1 MRRIYLARHGETE
14 WNALG
19 RLQGHTDVP
28 LNDAGRAQAR
38 ALGALLANEGL
49 ASVTTSDLARAHETG
64 ALAAL
69 ATRAAMPSAVDPDL
83 RERRFGIF
91 EGLTRDECATQHTEH
106 WRAWVENTTPP
117 PGAEPVDVAVAR
129 MERALSRVVERA
141 TNGAALV
148 VSHGGIMRLWL
159 AAAAA
164 GSADA
169 RALVPPIANG
179 AVYLLEHDGER
190 FHTGPWEP

>member
-49 ASVTTSDLARAHETG
+49 ASVTSSDLARARETG

-69 ATRAAMPSAVDPDL
+69 AARAAVPSAVDPDL
-83 RERRFGIF
+83 RERRFGVF
-91 EGLTRDECATQHTEH
+91 EGLTRDECATQHAEH
-106 WRAWVENTTPP
+106 WRAWVESTTPP
-117 PGAEPVDVAVAR
+117 PGAEPVDLAVAR
-129 MERALSRVVERA
+129 MDRALSRAVVRA
-141 TNGAALV
+141 TDGPALV

-159 AAAAA
+159 AAAA
-164 GSADA
+164 GGGADA

-190 FHTGPWEP
+190 FHTGPWEA